1 MPGAI
6 ARIQAGTRPSDPRH
20 LTHSPTDAAKE
31 LRLSRWSAA
40 GEESLVRRIRRIFPP
55 PPAGVRVAIGDDAA
69 CVRLSGGE
77 DLVLTTD
84 QMVEG
89 VHFRR
94 STHPPE
100 LLGARALTVNL
111 SDVAGMGARP
121 RWFLLS
127 LFLPQDLPDR
137 YLEGLLAGLSTE
149 ARRRRVSLVG
159 GNLTASP
166 VLAVDICLAGSLPR
180 GTKPLLRSGGR
191 AGDLL
196 FVTGSLGGSAL
207 GLELLQEGWRLTGQR
222 AARRGQGA
230 RLAAAALRSHLAPA
244 PDYTLA
250 RNLARRRIAS
260 AAIDLSDGLSTDLH
274 RLCLA
279 SGTGA
284 RIETERLPVSEAA
297 LRLRGKAAA
306 IGMALHGGEDYQL
319 LFAVPPRKIEALER
333 LARAPRITRIGV
345 LTSSPKRLVAVS
357 AGKAVPLIP
366 AGHDHLRGGG
376 TRRR

>member
-1 MPGAI
+1 VP
-6 ARIQAGTRPSDPRH
+6 
-20 LTHSPTDAAKE
+20 
-31 LRLSRWSAA
+31 
-40 GEESLVRRIRRIFPP
+40 
-55 PPAGVRVAIGDDAA
+55 IGDDAA
-69 CVRLSGGE
+69 CVRLSGRE

-111 SDVAGMGARP
+111 SDIASLGARP

-127 LFLPQDLPDR
+127 LFLPEDLADR
-137 YLEGLLAGLSTE
+137 YLEGILAGLSTE
-149 ARRRRVSLVG
+149 ARRQRVTLVG

-166 VLAVDICLAGSLPR
+166 VLALDVCLAGSVPR

-191 AGDLL
+191 SGDVL

-207 GLELLQEGWRLTGQR
+207 GLKLLQEGWRLNGKGV
-222 AARRGQGA
+222 ARGGPGRQAA
-230 RLAAAALRSHLAPA
+230 RLAALALRSHLAPA
-244 PDYTLA
+244 PDYELA
-250 RNLARRRIAS
+250 RNLARLRIAS
-260 AAIDLSDGLSTDLH
+260 AAIDLSDGLSTDLR

-284 RIETERLPVSEAA
+284 RIETELLPLPEAA
-297 LRLRGKAAA
+297 LRLRGKASA
-306 IGMALHGGEDYQL
+306 IRMALHGGEDYQL
-319 LFAVPPRKIEALER
+319 LFAVPPRKIPALEG
-333 LARAPRITRIGV
+333 LARSPRITRIGV

-357 AGKAVPLIP
+357 AGRAVPLTP
-366 AGHDHLRGGG
+366 AGYDHLRGGV
-376 TRRR
+376 RRR